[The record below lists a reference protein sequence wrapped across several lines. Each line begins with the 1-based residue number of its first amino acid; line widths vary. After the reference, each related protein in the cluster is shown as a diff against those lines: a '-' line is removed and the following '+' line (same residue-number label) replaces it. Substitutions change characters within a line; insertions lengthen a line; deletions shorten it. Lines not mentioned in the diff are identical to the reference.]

1 MWCSRIRRS
10 RAGDRVAGRVLGG
23 LLALM
28 IAAPVAAQD
37 QPPPPRPPHASG
49 DAATVDGDLTL
60 TDSSRPPS
68 RPEDGPE
75 VDAVPV
81 PAPANPGTGD
91 TTEQPGAGTPATP
104 ADPEPSDAAAPEPAP
119 AEPAPVDPPVEP
131 AGPPAWQVLAEDDFA
146 YQSCLLGLTMLG
158 VDYTE
163 LAPVT
168 SPEDPDCGIAR
179 PLRIDSIQPG
189 VAIAGGAQMRCDTA
203 RNLALWVRAEAQPA
217 AARLPGTPKIT
228 QILPGST
235 YQCRARVGGSSE
247 KLSEHALGNAF
258 DVAGLRFSN
267 GSELL
272 VAPRGDSGGIEEAF
286 QKAIRYGAC
295 LYFTTVLGPGSN
307 AAHDDHLHFD
317 IVARRSGWRLCE

>member
-1 MWCSRIRRS
+1 M
-10 RAGDRVAGRVLGG
+10 AGRVLVG
-23 LLALM
+23 LFALM

-37 QPPPPRPPHASG
+37 QPPTPRPPHAST
-49 DAATVDGDLTL
+49 DVTTIDGDSTL

-68 RPEDGPE
+68 RPEGAPK

-81 PAPANPGTGD
+81 PAPANPCTGD
-91 TTEQPGAGTPATP
+91 ATEQSGAGTPATP
-104 ADPEPSDAAAPEPAP
+104 ADPEPSDAAGSEPAP
-119 AEPAPVDPPVEP
+119 AESEPTEPAHAEPPAEPPAEP
-131 AGPPAWQVLAEDDFA
+131 AGPPAWQALAEDDFA

-168 SPEDPDCGIAR
+168 SPEDLDCGIAR

-272 VAPRGDSGGIEEAF
+272 VAPRGDCGGIEEAF